1 MRFFFITFIS
11 LIFLLFV
18 GSGIFFSTVGL
29 NTKKFNSLIID
40 QIKKKEPSINIE
52 INKIKIKLNI
62 KDANIYLSTKN
73 PSVNYQDVNLPIN
86 NIKIFIN
93 LFSLLDSKPK
103 IESIVVAIN
112 ELNINDFKKIITR
125 IKPSNFKSFFLNNI
139 QKGFIKGDFE
149 VMFSK
154 ESKIIDYKTN
164 GEIKKMNINILN
176 KFNITNTNFN
186 FIADKDLILI
196 NGLSADFRNIKTID
210 GYIDIKT
217 KDNLIINGEIKT
229 SIDTKN
235 GRLKELLPNNKNL
248 KILNNKIKLQGSSV
262 SKFNLNFSKSLELT
276 EYNFNLNGQIHDS
289 QIILNDKIK
298 SAYLK
303 NKISKL
309 NFDKT
314 NVRFNLSK
322 NKDNSISINGL
333 YNLDNKNYEKF
344 EIENTFNKSGNKFN
358 LNFDFNEE
366 IILNFLNYK
375 KNKKKTANI
384 SSKFLL
390 NNKKINIYNI
400 DYKEGKNIILFEDIK
415 IKNKKFKSLKKVKVK
430 TYFKNKENNNF
441 EINFNKKIFIK
452 GLIFDSTNLLKQ
464 LTVNNK
470 ENPLRNINSDIEIK
484 FKNIITK
491 KLTPLSNFNLIGKIE
506 KGKFIQLSSKS
517 EFEKNKYLDISLK
530 KDFTSGKKALE
541 IFSDMPGPLL
551 ADFSFFDALQGG
563 KLLFS
568 NVFDDSNSFSNLT
581 IDNFKVKD
589 APILAKLL
597 SLADLGGVSDLM
609 KGEGISF
616 DKLEV
621 KFNQKD
627 KLLNIKEIYAVGT
640 SISILM
646 DGYVDNNTG
655 MISLSGTMVP
665 AKKLNKLISKIPL
678 IGKILIPKE
687 IGEGLFGV
695 SFKIKGM
702 SGSTK
707 ISVNPIK
714 TLTPRFITKAL
725 EKRRK
730 IN

>member
-11 LIFLLFV
+11 LIFFLFV

-93 LFSLLDSKPK
+93 FFSLLNSKPK
-103 IESIVVAIN
+103 IESINVAIN

-139 QKGFIKGDFE
+139 QEGFIKGDFE

-229 SIDTKN
+229 SINTKN

-248 KILNNKIKLQGSSV
+248 KILNNKIKLHGSSV

-322 NKDNSISINGL
+322 NKDNNISINGL

-344 EIENTFNKSGNKFN
+344 KIKNTFSKSGNKFN

-366 IILNFLNYK
+366 IMFNFLNYK
-375 KNKKKTANI
+375 KKKKQN
-384 SSKFLL
+384 SK
-390 NNKKINIYNI
+390 
-400 DYKEGKNIILFEDIK
+400 
-415 IKNKKFKSLKKVKVK
+415 
-430 TYFKNKENNNF
+430 YF
-441 EINFNKKIFIK
+441 
-452 GLIFDSTNLLKQ
+452 
-464 LTVNNK
+464 
-470 ENPLRNINSDIEIK
+470 
-484 FKNIITK
+484 
-491 KLTPLSNFNLIGKIE
+491 
-506 KGKFIQLSSKS
+506 
-517 EFEKNKYLDISLK
+517 
-530 KDFTSGKKALE
+530 
-541 IFSDMPGPLL
+541 
-551 ADFSFFDALQGG
+551 
-563 KLLFS
+563 
-568 NVFDDSNSFSNLT
+568 
-581 IDNFKVKD
+581 
-589 APILAKLL
+589 
-597 SLADLGGVSDLM
+597 
-609 KGEGISF
+609 
-616 DKLEV
+616 
-621 KFNQKD
+621 
-627 KLLNIKEIYAVGT
+627 
-640 SISILM
+640 
-646 DGYVDNNTG
+646 
-655 MISLSGTMVP
+655 
-665 AKKLNKLISKIPL
+665 
-678 IGKILIPKE
+678 
-687 IGEGLFGV
+687 
-695 SFKIKGM
+695 
-702 SGSTK
+702 
-707 ISVNPIK
+707 
-714 TLTPRFITKAL
+714 
-725 EKRRK
+725 
-730 IN
+730 